1 MLSVTPAKMSFVYQ
15 HVAPHIQYI
24 CVSMVGI
31 IAWQSSSEPFTLK
44 ISEYISMWIFNYINI
59 YVCVCIST

>member
-44 ISEYISMWIFNYINI
+44 ISEYHIHVDFQLH
-59 YVCVCIST
+59 